1 MSEFAYFR
9 YISHNMLTK
18 EEEEHKEEII
28 AFTEDVLQAR
38 GIECDSRISKISEEQ
53 LKEILEE
60 VRQLRKKKTEKN
72 SLMLLYNKQI
82 E

>member
-1 MSEFAYFR
+1 
-9 YISHNMLTK
+9 MLTK

-60 VRQLRKKKTEKN
+60 VRQLRKKKKN
-72 SLMLLYNKQI
+72 KDRKEQLDVAI
-82 E
+82 R

>member
-9 YISHNMLTK
+9 YKSHNMLTK

-38 GIECDSRISKISEEQ
+38 GIECDSRNSKISEEQ

-60 VRQLRKKKTEKN
+60 VRQLRKKKKN
-72 SLMLLYNKQI
+72 KDREEQLDVAIQ
-82 E
+82 

>member
-9 YISHNMLTK
+9 YMSNYMLTK

-60 VRQLRKKKTEKN
+60 VRQLRKKKKN
-72 SLMLLYNKQI
+72 KDREEQLDVAIQ
-82 E
+82 

>member
-1 MSEFAYFR
+1 
-9 YISHNMLTK
+9 MLTK

-28 AFTEDVLQAR
+28 ALTEDVLQAR

-60 VRQLRKKKTEKN
+60 VRQLRKKKKN
-72 SLMLLYNKQI
+72 KDREEQLDIAIQ
-82 E
+82 